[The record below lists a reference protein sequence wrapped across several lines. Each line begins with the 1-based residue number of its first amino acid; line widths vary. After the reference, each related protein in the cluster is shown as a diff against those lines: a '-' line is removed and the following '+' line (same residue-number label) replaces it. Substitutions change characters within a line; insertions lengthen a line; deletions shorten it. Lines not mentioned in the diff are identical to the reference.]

1 MKTTH
6 WFFTNSNTLMI
17 WTYAL
22 GDRPAQEY
30 RFEDEKDFN
39 NKIKALKEDGYKFE
53 RDQSK

>member
-1 MKTTH
+1 
-6 WFFTNSNTLMI
+6 MI